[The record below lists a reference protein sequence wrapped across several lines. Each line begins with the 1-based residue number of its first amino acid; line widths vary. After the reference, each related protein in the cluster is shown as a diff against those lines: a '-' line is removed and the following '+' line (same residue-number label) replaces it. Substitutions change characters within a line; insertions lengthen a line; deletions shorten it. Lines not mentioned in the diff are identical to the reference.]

1 MDASCISPALGFLVD
16 FVRDSPEKVEKM
28 GIYQMAF
35 CGVKK
40 KVILIDTR
48 VLGGWIRYEDDLT
61 I

>member
-1 MDASCISPALGFLVD
+1 
-16 FVRDSPEKVEKM
+16 
-28 GIYQMAF
+28 MAF